1 MKEQL
6 LPSNLN
12 HKRNKMEAQS
22 LLVYA
27 EEFLDYGIMGVLILM
42 SIVTLWLFIERM
54 MFYKTVRLEEYEH
67 RDTLEM
73 ELTNNIGVISAIGSN
88 APYVGLLGTVIG
100 IMLTFYSMGDVG
112 AVDAKKIMMG
122 LALALKA
129 TAMGLVVA
137 MPAIVTY
144 TILLRKV
151 EKLLTIYDVKHTKN

>member
-1 MKEQL
+1 
-6 LPSNLN
+6 
-12 HKRNKMEAQS
+12 MENSILA
-22 LLVYA
+22 YA
-27 EEFLDYGIMGVLILM
+27 EVALDYGVIGLLILM

-54 MFYKTVRLEEYEH
+54 MFYSSVRVSDYDN

-73 ELTNNIGVISAIGSN
+73 ELTDNLSIISVIGSN

-100 IMLTFYSMGDVG
+100 IMLAFYAMGDTG
-112 AVDAKKIMMG
+112 AVDAKKIMIG

-129 TAMGLVVA
+129 TAMGLIVA

-151 EKLLTIYDVKHTKN
+151 ERILTVFDVAQDKKSK